1 MDERRRTERWLNRL
15 TSSPLGAATAALL
28 PAPVKAAV
36 RAVLRSPLGAPVEA
50 RLTRSA
56 ERAQAVA
63 QPAVTRAMLARDL
76 DRLGLPDRPVVFVHA
91 SLSRLGYVEGG
102 AATVVEAL
110 EALVVERLGGTLAM
124 PAFTMAG
131 SMAATL
137 RGHATF
143 DVRTTPSGM
152 GAITEA
158 FRRRSGVERS
168 LHPTHSVAAKGP
180 LARWLTEGHHLD
192 PRSFGPHSPFGR
204 LLEAE
209 RGWLLGVG
217 TDLGPVT
224 FYHVLEDLDPGF
236 PRRVY
241 TLDSPLAATCLDRDG
256 TAHRVAVHAHDPDC
270 AAGRIDRPEGA
281 WIRARLTAEMEAR
294 GLSWQAV
301 GAGRAWTMTAPAMY
315 AGLAELLAQG
325 LTIYT
330 SEAEARVLGVATGP
344 GH

>member
-1 MDERRRTERWLNRL
+1 MHERRRTERWLGTL
-15 TSSPLGAATAALL
+15 TDSPLGATVASLM
-28 PAPVKAAV
+28 PNPVKAAV
-36 RAVLRSPLGAPVEA
+36 RALLRSPLGASVET

-56 ERAQAVA
+56 ERALAVSR
-63 QPAVTRAMLARDL
+63 PVVTRAALDRDL
-76 DRLGLPDRPVVFVHA
+76 ARLGLPEQPVVFVHT

-110 EALVVERLGGTLAM
+110 EALVVEHLGGTLAM

-131 SMAATL
+131 SMVATL
-137 RGHATF
+137 RGQAAF

-152 GAITEA
+152 GAITET
-158 FRRRSGVERS
+158 FRRRPGVARS

-180 LARWLTEGHHLD
+180 LARWLTENHHLD
-192 PRSFGPHSPFGR
+192 PRSFGPHSPFGH

-209 RGWLLGVG
+209 RGWLLGLG

-241 TLDSPLAATCLDRDG
+241 TLDSPLPATCVDWDG
-256 TAHRVAVHAHDPDC
+256 TAHRVEVHAHDPE
-270 AAGRIDRPEGA
+270 ASAGRIDRPEGA
-281 WIRARLTAEMEAR
+281 WIRARVTAELGAR
-294 GLSWQAV
+294 GLRWHAV
-301 GAGRAWTMTAPAMY
+301 GAGCAWTMPAAAMH
-315 AGLAELLAQG
+315 AGLADLLARG

-330 SEAEARVLGVATGP
+330 SEAEAHALGVATGP